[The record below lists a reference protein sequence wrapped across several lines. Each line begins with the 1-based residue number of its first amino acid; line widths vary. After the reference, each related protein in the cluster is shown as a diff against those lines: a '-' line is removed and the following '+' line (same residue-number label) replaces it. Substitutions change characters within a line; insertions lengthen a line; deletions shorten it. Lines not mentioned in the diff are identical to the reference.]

1 MKALFLGN
9 VAADTAN
16 GTMDRLPPGLSVEIL
31 ADPHEL
37 MRSPGAA
44 ADADILVSNHW
55 RADYPP
61 APRIRFVQSVATG
74 IELIDLAALPRRVTV
89 CNAFGHE
96 TAIAEY
102 ILMVMLVWSHR
113 FREIESDF
121 RTHSSWRPS
130 WVQSGAPHGEILGST
145 VGIIGLGRVG
155 REVARRAAAF
165 GCRVIAANRSA
176 QEPGSGVERVFPLSE
191 LDRMLPECDYVV
203 LCTALGPETEGLINA
218 RRLALM
224 KRSAFLVNIARGAVV
239 DEDAVYAA
247 LRDRT
252 IAGAALDVW
261 WRYPDAAEPE
271 RRPSRHPFHEL
282 PNVVMTPHCSGWTE
296 GMVARRWAEVAG
308 NINRFVRG
316 EPLQNVVVTT

>member
-16 GTMDRLPPGLSVEIL
+16 GIRDRLPPDLRVEIL
-31 ADPHEL
+31 ADPQQLTH
-37 MRSPGAA
+37 SPEAS
-44 ADADILVSNHW
+44 ADADILVTNHW
-55 RADYPP
+55 RAEYPP
-61 APRIRFVQSVATG
+61 TPNVKLVQSVATG
-74 IELIDLAALPRRVTV
+74 IELIDLAALPPRVTV

-102 ILMVMLVWSHR
+102 ILMVMLAWSHR

-121 RTHSSWRPS
+121 RTRSSWQSS

-145 VGIIGLGRVG
+145 VGIVGLGRVG

-176 QEPGSGVERVFPLSE
+176 RQPRSGVERVFPLSE
-191 LDRMLPECDYVV
+191 LDHMLPESDYVV
-203 LCTALGPETEGLINA
+203 LCTAIGPETEELIDA

-224 KRSAFLVNIARGAVV
+224 KPSAFLVNIARGAIV
-239 DEDAVYAA
+239 DEGAIYAA

-252 IAGAALDVW
+252 ISGAALDVW
-261 WRYPDAAEPE
+261 WLYPDATEPQ
-271 RRPSRHPFHEL
+271 RRPSRYPFHEL
-282 PNVVMTPHCSGWTE
+282 PNVIMTPHCSGWTE

>member
-16 GTMDRLPPGLSVEIL
+16 GIIDRLPAGLSVEIL
-31 ADPHEL
+31 ADPQQVMQL
-37 MRSPGAA
+37 PAA
-44 ADADILVSNHW
+44 ASSADVLVTNHW

-61 APRIRFVQSVATG
+61 APRVKLVQSVATG
-74 IELIDLAALPRRVTV
+74 IELIDLAALPNGVTV

-96 TAIAEY
+96 KAIAEY

-113 FREIESDF
+113 FREIEGDF
-121 RTHSSWRPS
+121 RARSSWQPS

-145 VGIIGLGRVG
+145 LGVVGLGRVG
-155 REVARRAAAF
+155 YEVARRAAAF
-165 GCRVIAANRSA
+165 GCRVLAANRSA
-176 QEPGSGVERVFPLSE
+176 REQGNGIDRVFPLNE
-191 LDRMLPECDYVV
+191 LDQMLPECDYVA
-203 LCTALGPETEGLINA
+203 LCTALGPETEGLIDS

-224 KRSAFLVNIARGAVV
+224 KPSSFLVNIARGAVL
-239 DEDAVYAA
+239 DEDAIYAA
-247 LRDRT
+247 LRERR
-252 IAGAALDVW
+252 IGGAALDVW
-261 WRYPDAAEPE
+261 WRYPDATEPE

-282 PNVVMTPHCSGWTE
+282 PNVIMTPHCSGWTE

-308 NINRFVRG
+308 NLGRFVRG